1 MPNIGWGV
9 NILLGNQVMARLG
22 SISCKSFAGCIGFS
36 KHQGPT
42 DLD

>member
-9 NILLGNQVMARLG
+9 NILLGNQVIARLG
-22 SISCKSFAGCIGFS
+22 SISCKSFAGYIGFS
-36 KHQGPT
+36 KHQGPK